1 MRIDLTPRQVE
12 LFWQKV
18 DRSGGPDACWLWTAS
33 CVKGGYGQF
42 GVTPDRNEGA
52 HRVSYLIAYGEIP
65 DETPYV
71 LHTCDVRRCVNPAHL
86 FAGTQ
91 RDNILDCISKQRF
104 YCQLDTFVPTRGT
117 RSGMAKLTDDLVR
130 EIRQRCAEGEVARTI
145 ALDLGVSRS
154 LVSEVKRGN
163 IWKHV
168 K

>member
-1 MRIDLTPRQVE
+1 MRMQFTTRQLE
-12 LFWQKV
+12 RFWKKV
-18 DRSGGPDACWLWTAS
+18 DRSGGPDVCWLWTAS

-42 GVTPDRNEGA
+42 GVSPDHTEGA
-52 HRVSYLIAYGEIP
+52 HRVSYLIAHGEIP
-65 DETPYV
+65 DDKPYV

-91 RDNILDCISKQRF
+91 QDNIRDCISKHRF
-104 YCQLDTFVPTRGT
+104 YTQLDTFVPTRGN
-117 RSGMAKLTDDLVR
+117 RSGVAKLTDDLVR

-145 ALDLGVSRS
+145 ARDLGVSRS
-154 LVSEVKRGN
+154 LVSAVKCGH